1 MTDNY
6 RQAPMLV
13 HRGSKTRF
21 GNRNYYELP
30 QELMRAVFNR
40 LSGKHGNQ
48 LKLITVL
55 MGTAG
60 NYNFRV
66 SQKWITDLT
75 GMDES
80 GYKRARKA
88 LAEMGWISHENN
100 RIYVDFD
107 KIWDDALANTIR
119 GIAVTEDSNN
129 AQMAQTKQGSNTAL
143 NGAPAQA
150 IINTPYASE
159 NSLDAS
165 KPSGGL
171 MTDRI
176 INNNK
181 EEQIMNNKETNGECM
196 IEPRIKRIIVPSKP
210 KERKVDYL
218 DINDYLEDP

>member
-40 LSGKHGNQ
+40 LSGKQGNL

-60 NYNFRV
+60 NYKFKV

-100 RIYVDFD
+100 HIYVDFD
-107 KIWDDALANTIR
+107 KIWDDALANTMR
-119 GIAVTEDSNN
+119 GLAVTEDTNN
-129 AQMAQTKQGSNTAL
+129 AKMAQTKQGSNTAPHDA
-143 NGAPAQA
+143 APRFVK
-150 IINTPYASE
+150 NTPNASDSTKGSS
-159 NSLDAS
+159 N
-165 KPSGGL
+165 PSGGA
-171 MTDRI
+171 MKNPI

-181 EEQIMNNKETNGECM
+181 EEQIINNKESFAEGVKG
-196 IEPRIKRIIVPSKP
+196 PRKIISHYRKP
-210 KERKVDYL
+210 NERKVELL